1 MRRNLFLVLA
11 LFMTLSLSVKADVT
25 PEQLSD
31 PEYLINGGYSSVT
44 AEEVLI
50 SKNRALGKPCETLY
64 EENHN
69 IFVRGWKKFLGYID
83 PAQDTERI
91 YHDVKMHPAATDL

>member
-1 MRRNLFLVLA
+1 MRKNLLLVLA
-11 LFMTLSLSVKADVT
+11 MLTTLCLTVNAEVT

-69 IFVRGWKKFLGYID
+69 FIVRSWKKFLGYID